1 MAVQILA
8 GLARV
13 GATAGRAAATGARA
27 GARAAA
33 RGAKKLAVK
42 KGKSFAKDKL
52 KGKAKD
58 LRYRQ
63 RNFKPGEGG
72 TDSGER
78 HLQAFRD
85 FYGLSS
91 PSPLIGGTTNPSKI
105 KPAKSSDPQVK
116 QLKVNVTNIHRF
128 LVKSNNDYTRQQATT
143 RRNQTVQRSKAKL
156 GGEERRL
163 GKRSSPLAKS
173 ASIVKGAMK
182 PAGSLFDRIMEFAGT
197 LLLGILVNALPAIVE
212 KVKEVI
218 DNLVN
223 FFTPIQSGFNV
234 IMSLFSDDINQ
245 DQLDVD
251 KKRFDD
257 GIQNIQGEGGLLDK
271 IKEKMGPFGG
281 AIDLL
286 KGAIDKFRDV
296 LGLKKASTKMKLEK
310 RDGKE
315 GFVNTETGQFTERQF
330 TSAERKQYE
339 SQGKNPT
346 SSPDNKPIGSQI
358 STPIGPIT
366 PGGTLDF
373 IGSGDGAS
381 GTLVLKDQKGK
392 KLGSWEAISGVF
404 RTANASQEDRRNV
417 SGTLNPLPD
426 GTYPLMGFAKHGYVD
441 GVGTWSTYINNMTGS
456 IGSRSQLLVHSD
468 IGSNG
473 TAGCVGVELGGRSGT
488 DAEKKFLK
496 LYEAAKPT
504 SIRVAIGK
512 GANKL
517 SAPRRSTDNTPVT
530 AARINSVDKKS
541 QQMDS
546 INQSMD
552 DEGTTTIAVQQVN
565 TIRTQVVP
573 TPVKVASAPPQPA
586 PVSQLTS
593 IWTF

>member
-33 RGAKKLAVK
+33 RGTKKLVVK
-42 KGKSFAKDKL
+42 KAKSFAKDKL
-52 KGKAKD
+52 KSGAKKAKGK
-58 LRYRQ
+58 LSKKS
-63 RNFKPGEGG
+63 N
-72 TDSGER
+72 
-78 HLQAFRD
+78 L
-85 FYGLSS
+85 LSS
-91 PSPLIGGTTNPSKI
+91 EGDQQQQKLQSRMVGGEPSATLTGTTDPVKI
-105 KPAKSSDPQVK
+105 KSAPSSKSQVE
-116 QLKVNVTNIHRF
+116 QLKINVTNIHSF
-128 LVKSNNDYTRQQATT
+128 LVKSNKQYKKQEADT
-143 RRNQTVQRSKAKL
+143 RRNERVQRSKAKL

-182 PAGSLFDRIMEFAGT
+182 PVGSLFDRIMEFAGT

-223 FFTPIQSGFNV
+223 FFTPIQSGFRV

-271 IKEKMGPFGG
+271 IKEKLGPFGG

-315 GFVNTETGQFTERQF
+315 GFVNTETGKFTERQF

-346 SSPDNKPIGSQI
+346 SSPDNKPIGSSI
-358 STPIGPIT
+358 SSPVGPIT

-404 RTANASQEDRRNV
+404 RTANASQEDRKNV
-417 SGTLNPLPD
+417 SGVLNPLPD

-488 DAEKKFLK
+488 DAESKFLK

-565 TIRTQVVP
+565 TIQTQVVP
-573 TPVKVASAPPQPA
+573 TPVKVASASPQPA